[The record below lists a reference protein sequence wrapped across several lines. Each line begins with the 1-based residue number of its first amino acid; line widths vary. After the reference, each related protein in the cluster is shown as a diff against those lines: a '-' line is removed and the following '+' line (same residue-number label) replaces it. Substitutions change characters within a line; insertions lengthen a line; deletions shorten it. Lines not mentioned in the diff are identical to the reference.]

1 MSAGYVFQWLERIG
15 LGYAVP
21 NFMQLGVD
29 TPQKLML
36 IDVKTYDALGIVDR
50 ELFNC
55 ALLLSH
61 PYSHHNNI
69 HINMIRSTKRMH

>member
-50 ELFNC
+50 EYIYMKGSCDKACVFSAPPFSLF
-55 ALLLSH
+55 
-61 PYSHHNNI
+61 
-69 HINMIRSTKRMH
+69 TQ

>member
-55 ALLLSH
+55 VWSLSC
-61 PYSHHNNI
+61 PIFTS
-69 HINMIRSTKRMH
+69 